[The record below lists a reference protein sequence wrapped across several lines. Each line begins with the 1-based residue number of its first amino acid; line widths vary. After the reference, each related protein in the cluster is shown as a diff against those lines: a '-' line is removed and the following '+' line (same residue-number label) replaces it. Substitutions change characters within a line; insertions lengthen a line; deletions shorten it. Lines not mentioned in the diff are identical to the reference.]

1 MLDLME
7 KFFAG
12 GKNWVRGTLSD
23 AKGRRC
29 MVGAIEYLRD
39 KHHMS
44 HDRTVHYLYR
54 GIGEYYASGGIECP
68 RFLFPIFAPQNLS
81 VDRELARVVGFN
93 DRCRGY
99 KRGYKDVQ
107 LIIRRARELA
117 RGAARS
123 NPARH
128 ARRFGD
134 TEGGEG
140 GRRRP
145 GVP

>member
-1 MLDLME
+1 MEMAMPFDGSERAAPVSKAVRMLDLME

-81 VDRELARVVGFN
+81 VDRELARG
-93 DRCRGY
+93 
-99 KRGYKDVQ
+99 
-107 LIIRRARELA
+107 
-117 RGAARS
+117 
-123 NPARH
+123 
-128 ARRFGD
+128 RF
-134 TEGGEG
+134 
-140 GRRRP
+140 
-145 GVP
+145 